1 MKYVRIIGNV
11 LALSGLYMA
20 VFTDKYQII
29 GFWTMMVGASILAI
43 WGFWW
48 WKKWYFAK

>member
-1 MKYVRIIGNV
+1 MRCIRIIGNM
-11 LALSGLYMA
+11 LALSGLYLS
-20 VFTDKYQII
+20 VFTYNYQII
-29 GFWTMMVGASILAI
+29 SFWIMMTGAVILAI

>member
-1 MKYVRIIGNV
+1 MKYISNIGKI
-11 LALSGLYMA
+11 LALSGLYLS
-20 VFTDKYQII
+20 VFTDNYQIV
-29 GFWTMMVGASILAI
+29 GFWIMMTGAAILAI